1 MSQLPQE
8 HTTNVPPTQSRGTH
22 AAMHTQCR
30 ANPPHNVCSS
40 LEQYFA
46 PATARA
52 ILLPWKFQ
60 CSRQKVC
67 QWCKGPTGFGKDVH
81 KIGRTGLCLREI
93 SERNIILALQ
103 VCQQRV
109 LRVVPVRVALER
121 VTAQAAS
128 GAEGL
133 GGDDALPALRMRHD
147 GIANLRERVLV
158 RMPHTA
164 GDKHRPRLEVQVKA
178 RGMGIAASFVAKMC
192 SSVRLIRTLVLGEAH
207 IAMDAKQRA
216 TIGASVGNEAWADL
230 PQAWP
235 KVSDEMQH
243 GIAYFPP
250 IALLV
255 GLKPLTVVVTVQGLK
270 EGKQSWIKVGL
281 CGHECLSVPLL
292 FPSPRVERD

>member
-8 HTTNVPPTQSRGTH
+8 HTTDVLPTQSRGTH

-30 ANPPHNVCSS
+30 ANPPYNVCGS
-40 LEQYFA
+40 LGQYFA
-46 PATARA
+46 PATTRA

-60 CSRQKVC
+60 CGRQKVR
-67 QWCKGPTGFGKDVH
+67 QWCKGPTGLGKDVH
-81 KIGRTGLCLREI
+81 KIGRTGLCLREMG
-93 SERNIILALQ
+93 ERNIILALQ

-147 GIANLRERVLV
+147 GVANLRERVLV
-158 RMPHTA
+158 RMPHTT

-192 SSVRLIRTLVLGEAH
+192 PSVRLVRTLVLCEAH
-207 IAMDAKQRA
+207 IAMNAKQRA
-216 TIGASVGNEAWADL
+216 TIGASVGNEVRADL

-235 KVSDEMQH
+235 KVTDETEH
-243 GIAYFPP
+243 GIAHLPP

-255 GLKPLTVVVTVQGLK
+255 DLKPLAIVVTVQRLK
-270 EGKQSWIKVGL
+270 EGKQGCVKVGL
-281 CGHECLSVPLL
+281 CGHK
-292 FPSPRVERD
+292 